1 MVEQDG
7 NYLFLQAT
15 FAVSMF
21 AGCFI
26 SYIIPIKLLARSFK
40 SSSHRI
46 PSSHE
51 NSALRST
58 ESPHDGEWAIAIVA
72 HCNCVGA
79 GIFVAICFMGLM
91 PVVNSEFEK
100 YFKASGMVNVTYPF
114 AEFTTLIGFFL
125 VLFLEEMVTICR
137 KREKPVLHL
146 DDVST
151 ELSQGLLTE
160 PLEDYSTTNLEE
172 ISIRDGKSSSE
183 GGSNTPHCHSHLV
196 GINESGLTFF
206 VLIFATS
213 VHSIFEGLALGL
225 MNEPSKASHIFI
237 GIILHECI
245 VAAALGLN
253 SIRLNP
259 EESGIKFGILFSS
272 TVPLGIVIG
281 VAIGMT
287 PGPFGRLI
295 SAIFQGL
302 AAGTFLHVSF
312 CELIPSELSNS
323 DSEVGLRR
331 FRIFK
336 IFLIFLGFVLMSVLT
351 SLISD

>member
-1 MVEQDG
+1 MVVEREG
-7 NYLFLQAT
+7 NFLLLQAT
-15 FAVSMF
+15 FAASMF

-26 SYIIPIKLLARSFK
+26 SFILPIKLLDRSRRSSR
-40 SSSHRI
+40 SSSHEKI
-46 PSSHE
+46 NEP
-51 NSALRST
+51 
-58 ESPHDGEWAIAIVA
+58 DGDWAIAIVA
-72 HCNCVGA
+72 HCNCIGA

-91 PVVNSEFEK
+91 PVVNSEFAR
-100 YFKASGMVNVTYPF
+100 YFKESGMLDVSYPF

-125 VLFLEEMVTICR
+125 VLFLEELVTMCR
-137 KREKPVLHL
+137 RKQKPPVLQL
-146 DDVST
+146 DEVSN

-160 PLEDYSTTNLEE
+160 PIEDYHTSNLEE
-172 ISIRDGKSSSE
+172 ISFRDGK
-183 GGSNTPHCHSHLV
+183 GGNGISDGENDAHCHSHSHSHLAV
-196 GINESGLTFF
+196 INESGLTFF

-245 VAAALGLN
+245 VAAALGIN

-259 EESGIKFGILFSS
+259 QESGVKFGILFSS
-272 TVPLGIVIG
+272 TVPLGIIIG

-312 CELIPSELSNS
+312 CELIPSELSS
-323 DSEVGLRR
+323 SEPQVGLRKYR
-331 FRIFK
+331 LFK
-336 IFLIFLGFVLMSVLT
+336 IFLIFIGFVSMSMLT
-351 SLISD
+351 AFISD

>member
-1 MVEQDG
+1 MVLEREG
-7 NYLFLQAT
+7 NFLLLQAT
-15 FAVSMF
+15 FAASMF

-26 SYIIPIKLLARSFK
+26 SFILPIKLLERSKRVSSRTSGHEK
-40 SSSHRI
+40 SNEPDS
-46 PSSHE
+46 
-51 NSALRST
+51 
-58 ESPHDGEWAIAIVA
+58 DWAIAIVA
-72 HCNCVGA
+72 HCNCIGA

-91 PVVNSEFEK
+91 PVVNSEFAN
-100 YFKASGMVNVTYPF
+100 YFKASGMVDVNYPF

-125 VLFLEEMVTICR
+125 VLFLEEFVTMCR
-137 KREKPVLHL
+137 RAQKPPVLQL

-151 ELSQGLLTE
+151 ELCQGLLTE
-160 PLEDYSTTNLEE
+160 PIEDYHTSNLEE
-172 ISIRDGKSSSE
+172 ISFRDGKE
-183 GGSNTPHCHSHLV
+183 AVEETDAHCHSHSHSHLAA
-196 GINESGLTFF
+196 INESGLTFF

-245 VAAALGLN
+245 VAAALGIN

-259 EESGIKFGILFSS
+259 HESGIKFGIMFSS
-272 TVPLGIVIG
+272 TVPLGIIIG

-312 CELIPSELSNS
+312 CELIPSELSS
-323 DSEVGLRR
+323 SEPQYGLRK

-336 IFLIFLGFVLMSVLT
+336 ICLIFLGFLLMSMLT
-351 SLISD
+351 AFISD